1 MNDPMNQHHTAVA
14 GPPAEIGIPKVAGTD
29 PRTPRIEIA
38 YETVDHFVNSRRS
51 SCAGGQLT
59 AIRNLEMNDRT
70 CLYPIRASSR
80 SSSSSIVAI
89 GLRSPAS
96 TSLGDLCSVETSGGF
111 SAVEELLSPR
121 VVCIMMRHRPDIRE
135 IVRLDKHKVKVG
147 KVKGAVNGKAE

>member
-1 MNDPMNQHHTAVA
+1 MNDPMNQHHSGSRTACRDR
-14 GPPAEIGIPKVAGTD
+14 IPKVAGTD

-111 SAVEELLSPR
+111 SAVEAIEPARGMHHDASPA
-121 VVCIMMRHRPDIRE
+121 RHQRDSKIGQAQSESRQGQ
-135 IVRLDKHKVKVG
+135 R
-147 KVKGAVNGKAE
+147 AVNGKAE